1 MAERL
6 SFIRAMHSGL
16 FKGVKKDMYLYM
28 DPYIKD
34 LPLAEEENQS
44 LISKNNII

>member
-16 FKGVKKDMYLYM
+16 LKGVKKDMYLYM
-28 DPYIKD
+28 ETYIKD
-34 LPLAEEENQS
+34 LSLAEKENQS
-44 LISKNNII
+44 LISKNNIF